1 MGKRISL
8 VENIRKYT
16 QPKVKWDSDSIF
28 LQKVPGKLFQ
38 YSNLGASI
46 VARIVEI
53 KSNMPFTDFT
63 KKYIFEPLKMKNTGW
78 NFEDINALL
87 ITKIYAQNVEQKTT
101 GAVEHPQYYMTN
113 YPVSGL
119 KQML

>member
-63 KKYIFEPLKMKNTGW
+63 KKYIFEPLKIKNTGW
-78 NFEDINALL
+78 TL
-87 ITKIYAQNVEQKTT
+87 KILTL
-101 GAVEHPQYYMTN
+101 
-113 YPVSGL
+113 S
-119 KQML
+119 